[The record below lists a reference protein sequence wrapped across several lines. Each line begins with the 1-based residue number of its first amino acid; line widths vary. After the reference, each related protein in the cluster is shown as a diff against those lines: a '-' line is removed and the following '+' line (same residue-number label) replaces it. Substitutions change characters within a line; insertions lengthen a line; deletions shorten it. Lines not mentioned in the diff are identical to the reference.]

1 MTLWLLIPSLLL
13 IAIVQVTL
21 LPLVPVFGYKPDLA
35 LIVIVS
41 QGLAGM
47 PGSAAQWGF
56 IVGLFLDL
64 GSGLP
69 FGLHALV
76 LTVIGLLMDLGQA
89 IFFRGNVVAP
99 PIAMFTATLVND
111 ILILAILTLF
121 GWSIDWGDYLL
132 RVILPTAILNIIVM
146 PLAYFPLQWV
156 RRRVRPQ
163 LEV

>member
-1 MTLWLLIPSLLL
+1 MTLWLLIPLLLL
-13 IAIVQVTL
+13 IAVVQMTL
-21 LPLVPVFGYKPDLA
+21 LPLIPVFGYKPDLA
-35 LIVIVS
+35 LIVVVT
-41 QGLAGM
+41 QALVGV

-56 IVGLFLDL
+56 IVGLFIDL

-69 FGLHALV
+69 FGMHALV

-99 PIAMFTATLVND
+99 PVAMIAATFAND
-111 ILILAILTLF
+111 VLILAILALF
-121 GWSIDWGDYLL
+121 NWSIDWGAYLL
-132 RVILPTAILNIIVM
+132 RVILPTAILNVIVM
-146 PLAYFPLQWV
+146 PLAYFPLQWI